1 MRPALMPNA
10 MSATATSRWYTKSSM
25 AVPRPSA
32 RSISDA
38 RNVTPASAASATGT
52 GSSGP
57 RRSVEE
63 DVGAAVSGVVHQLLN
78 QQRVDVL
85 KEAGHRERQYLCGP
99 AGFDARGV
107 EGRLSGSADRL
118 ERADEA
124 SDSRRDHVLAGG
136 RQAADVVER
145 AHRVHLALW
154 HVEDAVGADGADAAG
169 VADVAAGL
177 GVAVDEGADQFEIGV
192 PVHGGDGMA
201 ADGSG
206 GPLNDAYHRGAAYC
220 KGNDTV
226 PDCCYAD
233 TVRIAALQDGRP
245 RRHDHAEPS
254 RAPQHHRSA
263 DARRDRDGDRT
274 GRTRSEHQSDRAA
287 WR

>member
-1 MRPALMPNA
+1 M
-10 MSATATSRWYTKSSM
+10 
-25 AVPRPSA
+25 
-32 RSISDA
+32 
-38 RNVTPASAASATGT
+38 GT

-136 RQAADVVER
+136 QQAADVVER

-154 HVEDAVGADGADAAG
+154 HVEDAVGVEGDDLVGILRRRDTDGADAAG

-206 GPLNDAYHRGAAYC
+206 GPLNDA
-220 KGNDTV
+220 
-226 PDCCYAD
+226 
-233 TVRIAALQDGRP
+233 
-245 RRHDHAEPS
+245 
-254 RAPQHHRSA
+254 
-263 DARRDRDGDRT
+263 
-274 GRTRSEHQSDRAA
+274 
-287 WR
+287 